1 MRRDCKRTAR
11 SHPGRPTYWALALRW
26 QVRRCT
32 QTKSPRGPWLGG
44 NLRRTE
50 LEIGVYFQASEFKT
64 EG

>member
-1 MRRDCKRTAR
+1 
-11 SHPGRPTYWALALRW
+11 
-26 QVRRCT
+26 
-32 QTKSPRGPWLGG
+32 LGG